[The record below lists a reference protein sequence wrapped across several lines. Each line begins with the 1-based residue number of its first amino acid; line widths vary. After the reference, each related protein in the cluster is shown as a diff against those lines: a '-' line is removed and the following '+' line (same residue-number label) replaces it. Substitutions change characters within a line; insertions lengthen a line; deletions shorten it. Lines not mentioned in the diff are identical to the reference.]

1 MRSELRDEFAAQWSL
16 DGRIIAFVSN
26 KDGAEGQTSQHFLN
40 VVEHLGMRSSHSTCE
55 ACLSTT
61 ILQ

>member
-1 MRSELRDEFAAQWSL
+1 MRSEPRDEFAAQWSL
-16 DGRIIAFVSN
+16 DGRIIAFVPN
-26 KDGAEGQTSQHFLN
+26 KDGAEGQTAQHLLN
-40 VVEHLGMRSSHSTCE
+40 VVEHLGIRSSHSTRE